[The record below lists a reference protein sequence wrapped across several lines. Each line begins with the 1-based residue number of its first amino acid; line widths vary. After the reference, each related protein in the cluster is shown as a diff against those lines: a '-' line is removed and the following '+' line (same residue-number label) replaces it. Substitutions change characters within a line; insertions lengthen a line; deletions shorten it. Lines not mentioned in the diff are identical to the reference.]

1 LVEEKLFYPTQGYA
15 DYRHKALEDIEKF
28 WAEEAKGIPWFKPW
42 EKTLV
47 WDEPFAKWFQGGTTN
62 ASYACLDAH
71 LETDRKN
78 KVAYYW
84 EDEFGNTRTY
94 SYSQLYAEVNRFA
107 SALKKIGVKKGDIVM
122 MYLPMIPE
130 LPIAMLAATRLGAA
144 HSIVFSGFSSQA
156 LADRIIDTEANVVV
170 TADSGLR
177 RGKYI
182 PLKGIV
188 DQACKLCPTVKHVIV
203 VKRTPADQQVEMTAG
218 RDVFYHDI
226 MKTADTYVAPEQVEA
241 SQPLFTLYTSGT
253 TGKPKGIVH
262 STGGFLVY
270 CKSTFKWVFNPQP
283 DSIYWCTADIGWVT
297 GHTYIVYAPL
307 VSGVTSFMFEGSPD
321 YPGID
326 RWWELV
332 AKYKISILYTSPTA
346 LRMFMKFGEEPIKK
360 HDLSSLKLLGSVGE
374 PINPEVWTWYF
385 RVIGGNRCPIV
396 DTWWQTETGGILI
409 SPAPG
414 LTLVP
419 LKPGSATIPL
429 PGIDAA
435 VVDDT
440 GKEVPDGTRGFLVI
454 RKPWPGM
461 LMTLHKDPARYKEV
475 YWSRFKGMY
484 LAGDYAIKDTDGYM
498 WLLGRAD
505 ETLKVAGHRLGTAE
519 IESAA
524 VSMPFVAEAAVVG
537 VPDPMKGEEI
547 VLFAILRQ
555 GYEPTEE
562 NRKKLSAGIRTLI
575 GPIAVPKE
583 IHFVAK
589 LPKTRSGKIMRRIL
603 KALASN
609 TGIGDVTT
617 LEDATSVA
625 EIQKTYE
632 EMKAQMAKEKK

>member
-1 LVEEKLFYPTQGYA
+1 M
-15 DYRHKALEDIEKF
+15 DYRHKALENIEEF
-28 WAEEAKGIPWFKPW
+28 WAKEAESIPWFKHW

-47 WDEPFAKWFQGGTTN
+47 WDEPFAKWFQGGMTN

-71 LETDRKN
+71 LATDQKN

-94 SYSQLYAEVNRFA
+94 SYLQLYAEVNKFA

-122 MYLPMIPE
+122 MYLPMILE

-156 LADRIIDTEANVVV
+156 LADRIIDTEAKVLI
-170 TADSGLR
+170 TADFGLR
-177 RGKYI
+177 RGKYFD
-182 PLKGIV
+182 LKAIADAAV
-188 DQACKLCPTVKHVIV
+188 KSCPTIKHVVV
-203 VKRTPADQQVEMTAG
+203 VKRGPAGQEVKMEHG
-218 RDVFYHDI
+218 RDIYYHDAL
-226 MKTADTYVAPEQVEA
+226 KTADAYIPPEQVE
-241 SQPLFTLYTSGT
+241 SSNPLYILYTSGT

-262 STGGFLVY
+262 CTGGYLVY
-270 CKSTFKWVFNPQP
+270 ARSTFKWVFNPSP

-307 VSGVTSFMFEGSPD
+307 VYGVTSFMYEGSAD
-321 YPGID
+321 YPAID

-332 AKYKISILYTSPTA
+332 EKYKISILYTSPTA
-346 LRMFMKFGEEPIKK
+346 LRMFMKFGDEPINK
-360 HDLSSLKLLGSVGE
+360 HNMSSLKLLGSVGE
-374 PINPEVWTWYF
+374 PINPEVWEWYY
-385 RVIGGNRCPIV
+385 RTIGKNRCPIV

-414 LTLVP
+414 GGLVP
-419 LKPGSATIPL
+419 LKPGSATMPL

-435 VVDDT
+435 VLDET
-440 GKEVPDGTRGFLVI
+440 GKEVEDGTRGFLVI

-475 YWSRFKGMY
+475 YWSKFKGIY
-484 LAGDYAIKDTDGYM
+484 LAGDYAIRDKDGYF

-555 GYEPTEE
+555 GHEPSED

-603 KALASN
+603 KALATNS
-609 TGIGDVTT
+609 GIGDVTT
-617 LEDATSVA
+617 LEDATSVE
-625 EIQKTYE
+625 EIKKTYE
-632 EMKAQMAKEKK
+632 EMKAMMGKK

>member
-1 LVEEKLFYPTQGYA
+1 MRLVEEKRFYPTQRYM
-15 DYRHKALEDIEKF
+15 DYRNKSLEDIEKF
-28 WAEEAKGIPWFKPW
+28 WAEEAKGIPWFKHW

-62 ASYACLDAH
+62 ASYACLDVH
-71 LETDRKN
+71 LATEKKN
-78 KVAYYW
+78 QVAYYW

-94 SYSQLYAEVNRFA
+94 SYLQLHAEVNKFA
-107 SALKKIGVKKGDIVM
+107 SALKKLGVKKGDIVM

-130 LPIAMLAATRLGAA
+130 LPIAMLATTRLGAA

-156 LADRIIDTEANVVV
+156 LADRIIDTEAKVLV
-170 TADSGLR
+170 TADFGLR

-182 PLKGIV
+182 DLKTIADAAV
-188 DQACKLCPTVKHVIV
+188 KLCPTIKNVVV
-203 VKRTPADQQVEMTAG
+203 VKRGPAGQEIKMEPG
-218 RDVFYHDI
+218 RDVYYHDVL
-226 MKTADTYVAPEQVEA
+226 KTADTYVECEQVEA
-241 SQPLFTLYTSGT
+241 SNPLYVLYTSGT

-262 STGGFLVY
+262 CTGGYMVY
-270 CKSTFKWVFNPQP
+270 AKSTFKWVFNPAP

-307 VSGVTSFMFEGSPD
+307 AAGVTSFMFEGSPD

-326 RWWELV
+326 RWWELI
-332 AKYKISILYTSPTA
+332 AKYKISIFYTSPTA
-346 LRMFMKFGEEPIKK
+346 LRMFMKFGAAPILK

-385 RVIGGNRCPIV
+385 ETIGKNRCPIV

-414 LTLVP
+414 GELVP
-419 LKPGSATIPL
+419 LKPGSATMPL

-440 GKEVPDGTRGFLVI
+440 GKEVENGTRGFLVI

-461 LMTLHKDPARYKEV
+461 LMTIHKDPDRYKQV
-475 YWSRFKGMY
+475 YWSRFKGIY
-484 LAGDYAIKDTDGYM
+484 LAGDYSIKDTDGYF

-555 GYEPTEE
+555 GNEPTEE

-583 IHFVAK
+583 IHFVGK

-603 KALASN
+603 KALATN

-632 EMKAQMAKEKK
+632 EMKAQMGKK

>member
-1 LVEEKLFYPTQGYA
+1 LRLVEEKRFYPTQRYM
-15 DYRHKALEDIEKF
+15 DYRNKSLEDIEKF
-28 WAEEAKGIPWFKPW
+28 WAEEAKGIPWFKHW

-62 ASYACLDAH
+62 ASYACLDVH
-71 LETDRKN
+71 LATEKKN
-78 KVAYYW
+78 QVAYYW

-94 SYSQLYAEVNRFA
+94 SYLQLHAEVNKFA
-107 SALKKIGVKKGDIVM
+107 SALKKLGVKKGDIVM

-130 LPIAMLAATRLGAA
+130 LPIAMLATTRLGAA

-156 LADRIIDTEANVVV
+156 LADRIIDTEAKVLV
-170 TADSGLR
+170 TADFGLR

-182 PLKGIV
+182 DLKTIADAAV
-188 DQACKLCPTVKHVIV
+188 KLCPTIKNVVV
-203 VKRTPADQQVEMTAG
+203 VKRGPAGQEIKMEPG
-218 RDVFYHDI
+218 RDVYYHDVL
-226 MKTADTYVAPEQVEA
+226 KTADTYVECEQVEA
-241 SQPLFTLYTSGT
+241 SNPLYVLYTSGT

-262 STGGFLVY
+262 CTGGYMVY
-270 CKSTFKWVFNPQP
+270 AKSTFKWVFNPAP

-307 VSGVTSFMFEGSPD
+307 AAGVTSFMFEGSPD

-326 RWWELV
+326 RWWELI
-332 AKYKISILYTSPTA
+332 AKYKISIFYTSPTA
-346 LRMFMKFGEEPIKK
+346 LRMFMKFGAAPILK

-385 RVIGGNRCPIV
+385 ETIGKNRCPIV

-414 LTLVP
+414 GELVP
-419 LKPGSATIPL
+419 LKPGSATMPL

-440 GKEVPDGTRGFLVI
+440 GKEVENGTRGFLVI

-461 LMTLHKDPARYKEV
+461 LMTIHKDPERYKQV
-475 YWSRFKGMY
+475 YWSRFKGIY
-484 LAGDYAIKDTDGYM
+484 LAGDYAIKDTDGYF

-555 GYEPTEE
+555 GNEPTEE

-583 IHFVAK
+583 IHFVGK

-603 KALASN
+603 KALATN

-632 EMKAQMAKEKK
+632 EMKAQMGKK